1 MTFPIFARVSLP
13 GRNIVIG
20 LLFGVAS
27 ALIWG
32 GQAVVARSGTVAG
45 YSPLDLAVL
54 RYVAAGLVLLPFAWR
69 ARHVLAGIGL
79 PKLLGLVATGGAANA
94 LLFGWGL
101 VYAPASHG
109 GTVAP
114 ITASV
119 MGAIIAIPLLGEM
132 PTRGRAIALGFIAFG
147 VLLIGW
153 DGIGGSHPGAW
164 RGDIVLMGAGT
175 VWGAFTVLLRRW
187 RIPALAGNAAMCIL
201 SALVLLPP
209 WLLLGGGVVPDMPWQ
224 SNLLQGFAQGVL
236 SSAIATTLY
245 ARAGEMMGAT
255 RTACLTTMVPVAAVL
270 LSALILAEP
279 LGLAKIAGVVVAVGA
294 MLIAVLATGRRN

>member
-1 MTFPIFARVSLP
+1 MILP

-20 LLFGVAS
+20 LLFGIA
-27 ALIWG
+27 AAIIWG

-54 RYVAAGLVLLPFAWR
+54 RYVAAALVLLPFAWR
-69 ARHVLAGIGL
+69 ARRVLAEIGL

-101 VYAPASHG
+101 VHAPASHG
-109 GTVAP
+109 GTIAP
-114 ITASV
+114 ITSAV

-132 PTRGRAIALGFIAFG
+132 PTRGRAIALGFITAG

-153 DGIGGSHPGAW
+153 DGIGGAHPGAW
-164 RGDIVLMGAGT
+164 RGDLILMGAGT

-187 RIPALAGNAAMCIL
+187 RIPALAGNAAMCVL

-209 WLLLGGGVVPDMPWQ
+209 WLLLGGGAVPEMPWQ
-224 SNLLQGFAQGVL
+224 TSVLQGFAQGVL

-245 ARAGEMMGAT
+245 ARAGELMGAT

-270 LSALILAEP
+270 LSVLILHEP
-279 LGLAKIAGVVVAVGA
+279 LGMAKLAGVVLAVGA
-294 MLIAVLATGRRN
+294 MLVAVLVTGRRN

>member
-1 MTFPIFARVSLP
+1 MN
-13 GRNIVIG
+13 RNVLIG
-20 LLFGVAS
+20 LCFGLAA
-27 ALIWG
+27 ALTWG
-32 GQAVVARSGTVAG
+32 GQAVVTRSGTVAG

-54 RYVAAGLVLLPFAWR
+54 RYGAAALVLLPFAWR
-69 ARHVLAGIGL
+69 ARRVLAAIGP
-79 PKLLGLVATGGAANA
+79 PKLMGLVATGGAANA

-114 ITASV
+114 ITAAV
-119 MGAIIAIPLLGEM
+119 MGAVLAVPLLGER
-132 PTRGRAIALGFIAFG
+132 PTRGRAIALGFIVCG
-147 VLLIGW
+147 ILLIGW
-153 DGIGGSHPGAW
+153 DGISGSHPGAW
-164 RGDIVLMGAGT
+164 RGDLILVGAGT

-209 WLLLGGGVVPDMPWQ
+209 WLWLGGGVVPDMPWQ

-245 ARAGEMMGAT
+245 ARAGELMGAT

-270 LSALILAEP
+270 MSVLILGEP
-279 LGLAKIAGVVVAVGA
+279 LGLAKLAGVVVAVGA
-294 MLIAVLATGRRN
+294 MLIAVLFTGRRV

>member
-1 MTFPIFARVSLP
+1 MTGP
-13 GRNIVIG
+13 GRNVLIG
-20 LLFGVAS
+20 LIFGIAA
-27 ALIWG
+27 ALTWG

-54 RYVAAGLVLLPFAWR
+54 RYSFAALVLLPFAWQ
-69 ARHVLAGIGL
+69 ARRVLAGIGL
-79 PKLLGLVATGGAANA
+79 PKLMGLVATGGAANA

-101 VYAPASHG
+101 VHAPASHG

-114 ITASV
+114 ITSAI
-119 MGAIIAIPLLGEM
+119 MGALLAVPLLGER
-132 PTRGRAIALGFIAFG
+132 PTRGRAIALCFIACG
-147 VLLIGW
+147 VLLIGY

-164 RGDIVLMGAGT
+164 RGDIILMGAGT

-209 WLLLGGGVVPDMPWQ
+209 WLLLGGGAVPHLPWE
-224 SNLLQGFAQGVL
+224 SSLLQGFAQGVL

-245 ARAGEMMGAT
+245 ARAGELMGAT

-270 LSALILAEP
+270 MSVLILNEP
-279 LGLAKIAGVVVAVGA
+279 LGLVKLAGVVLAVSAMLVAV
-294 MLIAVLATGRRN
+294 LFTGRRV